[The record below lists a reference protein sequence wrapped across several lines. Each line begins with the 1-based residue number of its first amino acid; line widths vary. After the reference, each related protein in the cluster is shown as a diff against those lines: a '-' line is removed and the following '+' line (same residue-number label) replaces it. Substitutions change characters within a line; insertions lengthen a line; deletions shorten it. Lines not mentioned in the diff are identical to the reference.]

1 MKYLLVGLFLVMAAP
16 VWADDE
22 DSYRLS
28 KGDGNHSD
36 AELQKIVTD
45 KVTEK
50 FEDSAAVVKVT
61 VKNGHVVF
69 TGTVETGAQLYVIK
83 SLMQKTEGVKSFEN
97 NLEVK

>member
-1 MKYLLVGLFLVMAAP
+1 MKYLYLGLFLLLAAP
-16 VWADDE
+16 AMADDE

-28 KGDGNHSD
+28 TGDGNQSD
-36 AELQKIVTD
+36 AALQKIVTD
-45 KVTEK
+45 KVAEK